1 MTMTRLLLRLSS
13 LAAVLVAVGCSAAPS
28 TPPGEPKKD
37 DPKTYS
43 TPKAPDF
50 TVTAVDLAKEFDA
63 DKAAADKRYKGKL
76 LQVEGEVR
84 EVLPASGGK
93 TPVLLA
99 GTPKAADGGPG
110 RNIQALFD
118 EKTAGLGG
126 VTPGKKITVTGKC
139 QGDVGF
145 VTLID
150 CRLGDGARADK

>member
-1 MTMTRLLLRLSS
+1 MTRWS
-13 LAAVLVAVGCSAAPS
+13 LCLTSVVAVLVAVGCGS
-28 TPPGEPKKD
+28 TPTTAPGEPNKD
-37 DPKTYS
+37 GPKTYS
-43 TPKAPDF
+43 TPRPPDV
-50 TVTAVDLAKEFDA
+50 TLTAVDLAKDFEA
-63 DKAAADKRYKGKL
+63 DKDAADKRYKGKL
-76 LQVEGEVR
+76 LQVTGEVR

-99 GTPKAADGGPG
+99 GTPRAADGGPG

-150 CRLGDGARADK
+150 CRLGDGAKADK